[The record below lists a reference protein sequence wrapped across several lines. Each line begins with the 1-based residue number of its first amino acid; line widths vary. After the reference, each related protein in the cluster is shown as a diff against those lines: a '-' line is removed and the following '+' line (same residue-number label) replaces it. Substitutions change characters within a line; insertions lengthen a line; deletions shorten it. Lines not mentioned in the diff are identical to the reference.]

1 MTKIIFFDNIIPIRI
16 NKSVSWGGMMW
27 EDLGQIKKLRQKLGL
42 TQSELAKLSGIS
54 QSMIAKIEKGRVEP
68 SYTVAKRIFI
78 ALEDKMKEHH
88 ETLMAKDICTQN
100 VISISP
106 EDPIEKAV
114 ELMRE
119 NAISQLPVIHE
130 GKVVGSV
137 TEGTLVANYEKINN
151 GTKVREIME
160 DPFPVVSYN
169 TPLSL
174 IKETLKIYPAVIM
187 VKNGEISGIITKAD
201 LLRRRVLKFR
211 Y

>member
-1 MTKIIFFDNIIPIRI
+1 MIKIIFFDDVIPIRI
-16 NKSVSWGGMMW
+16 NKGMSWGGMMW

-42 TQSELAKLSGIS
+42 TQSELAKLSGVS
-54 QSMIAKIEKGRVEP
+54 QSMIAKIEKGRAEP

-88 ETLMAKDICTQN
+88 ETLIAKDICTQN

-130 GKVVGSV
+130 GKVVGSI
-137 TEGTLVANYEKINN
+137 TEGTLVANYEKIKN

-201 LLRRRVLKFR
+201 LLRKRVLKFR